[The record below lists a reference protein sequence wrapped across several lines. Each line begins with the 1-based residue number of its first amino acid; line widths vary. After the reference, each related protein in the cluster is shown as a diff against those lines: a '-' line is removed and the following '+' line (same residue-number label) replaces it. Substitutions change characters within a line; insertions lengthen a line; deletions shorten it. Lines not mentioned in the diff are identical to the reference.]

1 MSRWHSLLEYFQFP
15 LKVMFFGVL
24 LLGIGST
31 IVNTNVEFLWRADS
45 DFTLM
50 LSEILR
56 YSGGFLINIFPVLVF
71 LKLLTKNYEDSVPV
85 ILGFVSFFTI
95 MVIVLFLKKTGFPE
109 YFYSSIL
116 GVEINIPK
124 GGIFTE
130 GVHVPY
136 NLGIFGLVLAYF
148 ISVRMYRR
156 SRHYSMHGI
165 FSFIDHDAYAMLS
178 VIFISVLAGIMI
190 TYIWPIVIQVFL
202 GIFTIIREDSSN
214 PLNMFIYGIT
224 ERLSALCNLSDIP
237 RNAFWLNEYGGT
249 LTDSFGVVYKG
260 DINIWMAQQSL
271 SITQVNAGK
280 FITPFYIINI
290 FIMPAFI
297 LAYYSLV
304 SSKKD
309 RKRYRL
315 FIITA
320 VLLSIICG
328 NPLPIELFMLVLSPM
343 LYIIYILIVGFL
355 YAVFQIMGVSIGYSF
370 TGSLMVANP
379 GSSLDLLQYLRDPK
393 YFQTMVTI
401 GTVGAVCF
409 LLFFI
414 FTRIYFKKFAIGLS
428 SLGDSKRVA
437 KKIVQSLG
445 GLDNILIVESTPDKI
460 TVGLDRRDK
469 VDFSKL
475 KECGAYL
482 ILESR
487 EGYMIRL
494 GNISTIV
501 KKEILIMK
509 RNQMAEEEVPT
520 KTEEKAPASRMAA
533 KN

>member
-1 MSRWHSLLEYFQFP
+1 
-15 LKVMFFGVL
+15 
-24 LLGIGST
+24 
-31 IVNTNVEFLWRADS
+31 
-45 DFTLM
+45 
-50 LSEILR
+50 
-56 YSGGFLINIFPVLVF
+56 
-71 LKLLTKNYEDSVPV
+71 
-85 ILGFVSFFTI
+85 
-95 MVIVLFLKKTGFPE
+95 
-109 YFYSSIL
+109 
-116 GVEINIPK
+116 
-124 GGIFTE
+124 
-130 GVHVPY
+130 
-136 NLGIFGLVLAYF
+136 
-148 ISVRMYRR
+148 
-156 SRHYSMHGI
+156 
-165 FSFIDHDAYAMLS
+165 
-178 VIFISVLAGIMI
+178 
-190 TYIWPIVIQVFL
+190 
-202 GIFTIIREDSSN
+202 
-214 PLNMFIYGIT
+214 
-224 ERLSALCNLSDIP
+224 
-237 RNAFWLNEYGGT
+237 
-249 LTDSFGVVYKG
+249 
-260 DINIWMAQQSL
+260 
-271 SITQVNAGK
+271 
-280 FITPFYIINI
+280 
-290 FIMPAFI
+290 
-297 LAYYSLV
+297 
-304 SSKKD
+304 
-309 RKRYRL
+309 
-315 FIITA
+315 
-320 VLLSIICG
+320 
-328 NPLPIELFMLVLSPM
+328 
-343 LYIIYILIVGFL
+343 
-355 YAVFQIMGVSIGYSF
+355 MGVSIGYSF